1 MDCRCEK
8 NDYRIKE
15 NAGFLGI
22 RRFLHLGAS
31 ACRVPKLAARGNEIQ
46 KNRGTMVFRGESEAF
61 LQRTGLLRFSAF
73 YGPGAALP

>member
-1 MDCRCEK
+1 M
-8 NDYRIKE
+8 Y
-15 NAGFLGI
+15 
-22 RRFLHLGAS
+22 LGAS